1 MTDSTSTKLVIITAN
16 YDTYESYNTSM
27 DAMYGY
33 AQNAGVEDLWE
44 GTDQHPT
51 RVIEDPY
58 DPKNEYYDPI
68 TGGYDREASLQL
80 LHNNQEERNREYEKK
95 IHKRER
101 RVRKLLTIL
110 TNWLQGSSEKQL
122 LKRLR
127 IEDDEWIDVIQ
138 EIRQTHGQGHIMGS
152 VRLLEEFNA
161 LTIKRG
167 QNFKEFISKLSDSL
181 SKLREAGQ
189 TISQDQQKLK
199 LINNAPANIKSLLQ
213 FHMSQGKTYE
223 QLRREALAWS
233 PQQTNNEISANSTT
247 MIAGRGGGRFG
258 RGYRGRGGGR
268 SQTRGQTQ
276 RDDHK
281 NRIYGQEH
289 KDRQRSTHGGRGGR
303 TNQTNYQNT
312 TNTMRCYNCN
322 SNEGHKSIDCP
333 HPCNWCHKPGHS
345 QTICRHRLAGRPRTQ
360 INKPNTQEF
369 QSYPTS
375 YTLTLPMPP
384 PPPLPTSAPV
394 SSDTSTLKP
403 GVQFNFGSIY
413 RQQPSGSLTTF
424 NIEADSSTLQSH
436 LNFKEIVTDGCA
448 TYNLWADRE
457 DFTEYYPLNDTKLH
471 ATSSGGDK
479 MQILGFG
486 AVGGLHHVFH
496 VEGLVKN
503 LVSLA
508 YISNVLKYTYVGS
521 PGQCILYDR
530 DLTTPIWTATI
541 DDDSLLPK
549 LNKSDVLNAHLTMPD
564 GSEMQSTPQAMGL
577 SSYPL

>member
-1 MTDSTSTKLVIITAN
+1 MTETTSTKQVIITAN
-16 YDTYESYNTSM
+16 FDTFESYNTSM
-27 DAMYGY
+27 DAMYCY

-58 DPKNEYYDPI
+58 DPSNEYYDPV
-68 TGGYDREASLQL
+68 TGGYNREASLQL
-80 LHNNQEERNREYEKK
+80 LHSNQELRNREYEKK
-95 IHKRER
+95 IYKRER
-101 RVRKLLTIL
+101 RIRKLLTIL

-127 IEDDEWIDVIQ
+127 IENDEWIDVIQ

-161 LTIKRG
+161 LTIKKG
-167 QNFKEFISKLSDSL
+167 QSFKEFISKLSDSL

-189 TISQDQQKLK
+189 IISQDQQKLK
-199 LINNAPANIKSLLQ
+199 LINNAPTNIKSLLQ

-233 PQQTNNEISANSTT
+233 PQQPNNDISANTT
-247 MIAGRGGGRFG
+247 ITNSGRGGGRFG

-281 NRIYGQEH
+281 NRIYNQEY
-289 KDRQRSTHGGRGGR
+289 KDKSKMNRGGRGGR
-303 TNQTNYQNT
+303 TNQMNYRNT
-312 TNTMRCYNCN
+312 TNVMRCYNCN
-322 SNEGHKSIDCP
+322 SDDGHRSIDCP

-345 QTICRHRLAGRPRTQ
+345 QAICRHRLAGRPRTQ
-360 INKPNTQEF
+360 ENQSRGQETH
-369 QSYPTS
+369 SYPTS

-384 PPPLPTSAPV
+384 PPPLPTSIPT
-394 SSDTSTLKP
+394 SSESSSVKP
-403 GVQFNFGSIY
+403 AVQFNFGSIY
-413 RQQPSGSLTTF
+413 RQQPSGSLTMF
-424 NIEADSSTLQSH
+424 SIEADSATISRKMES
-436 LNFKEIVTDGCA
+436 KEIVTDGCA
-448 TYNLWADRE
+448 TYNLWADRD

-479 MQILGFG
+479 MRILGFG

-521 PGQCILYDR
+521 PGQCTLYDR
-530 DLTTPIWTATI
+530 DLITPIWTATI
-541 DDDSLLPK
+541 EDESLLPK
-549 LNKSDVLNAHLTMPD
+549 LNRSDVYNVHLTMPD
-564 GSEMQSTPQAMGL
+564 GSEMKSTPEAMGL
-577 SSYPL
+577 TNQSL